1 MLRQLF
7 FLYRHEL
14 FPLIGTKKADD
25 REVASSSPI
34 IFMWLVVVGPD
45 QVVDA
50 RTIQNFFFKSL
61 CLMPSGPGV
70 VQLIVP
76 TWPIVE
82 PKRYFRF
89 YPKPMFETAR
99 RICSAD
105 SSAQSFSQV
114 LLLWQLILRIAR
126 HD

>member
-7 FLYRHEL
+7 FLYRHKF
-14 FPLIGTKKADD
+14 FPLFGPKEAGD

-34 IFMWLVVVGPD
+34 VFMWLVIVGPD

-50 RTIQNFFFKSL
+50 RTMQNFFFKSPR
-61 CLMPSGPGV
+61 LMPSGPGV

-76 TWPIVE
+76 AWPIVE

-89 YPKPMFETAR
+89 YPEPMFETAR
-99 RICSAD
+99 
-105 SSAQSFSQV
+105 
-114 LLLWQLILRIAR
+114 
-126 HD
+126 